1 MIISVVRNNSIIMK
15 TKLYIYIL
23 LIIVVIIFW
32 QIISSNPIV
41 SLFISSPSKII
52 SFLSDYYSSILQAT
66 LITFYESAF
75 GLLIAITFAFA
86 VLLICFYI
94 PSLMDFVLPI
104 IVTSQVIPLIT
115 LAPLFILIFGIGVT
129 AKIMMAALLCFFP
142 IFVNFATGVKL
153 IPRNILDLM
162 KIYNASETQ
171 KIFKVY
177 FPLALPNIMSGIKI
191 ASTLSVIGAIVGEFN
206 GSEYG
211 LGKNLFLAA
220 KRLEPELMM
229 TSLIFSSLLG
239 GLMYYSITI
248 IEKIIGKWYLK

>member
-1 MIISVVRNNSIIMK
+1 MK
-15 TKLYIYIL
+15 KIYPYLL
-23 LIIVVIIFW
+23 LIIASISFW
-32 QIISSNPIV
+32 QLISSNATV
-41 SLFISSPSKII
+41 SLLISSPVKLV
-52 SFLSDYYSSILQAT
+52 SFLFDYYNPILQAT

-75 GLLIAITFAFA
+75 GLVIAIVFAFT

-104 IVTSQVIPLIT
+104 MVTSQVIPLIT

-153 IPRNILDLM
+153 IPQNILDLM
-162 KIYNASETQ
+162 TIYNASKTQ
-171 KIFKVY
+171 RIFRVY
-177 FPLALPNIMSGIKI
+177 FPLALPHIMSGIKI
-191 ASTLSVIGAIVGEFN
+191 AATLSVIGAIVGEFN

-229 TSLIFSSLLG
+229 SSLLFSTLLG
-239 GLMYYSITI
+239 GLMYYSITL